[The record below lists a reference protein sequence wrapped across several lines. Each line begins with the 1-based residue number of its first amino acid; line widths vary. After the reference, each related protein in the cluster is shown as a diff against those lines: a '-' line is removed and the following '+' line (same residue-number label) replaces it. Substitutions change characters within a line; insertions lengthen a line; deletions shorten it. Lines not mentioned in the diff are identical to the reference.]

1 MFVCRPAAK
10 WMFAADAAQRH
21 DQSHLLSHHIQMPL
35 PALATLVSQV
45 THARASHAHQLCL
58 SNKLFP
64 EASPAALP
72 SVQHTN
78 IEQADLH
85 GAKECHM
92 WHVRSTSRSYA

>member
-1 MFVCRPAAK
+1 VFVCRPAAK

-35 PALATLVSQV
+35 PTLATLVSQV

-72 SVQHTN
+72 SVQQPTFSKLTYMGPRN
-78 IEQADLH
+78 VI
-85 GAKECHM
+85 CSM
-92 WHVRSTSRSYA
+92 